1 MRFKNLTHSFI
12 AAIYRANLYAVL
24 VTLLLTLLFVEEV
37 SADTIMPANNKRT
50 STPIPHYQASII
62 LDGKLND
69 AIWEKAQHF
78 PLNYV
83 IEPFENTK
91 AIVETDVYVYA
102 SGEYLYV
109 GFNAKDPDAQNIRAY
124 LRDRDKVW
132 DDDLVGFKLDTL
144 NTHKLAYHFYVNA
157 KGVKIDS
164 IESGITQ
171 SLNDNWDT
179 IWHAKTNVSAQGFTA
194 EFIIPLDQLN
204 FTDEGTTKTW
214 GAEFVRF
221 YPREVSYQI
230 SNVSKDR
237 ENNCSLCQLQEIS
250 GFTQAKQSSN
260 MTLVPSMVMVKN
272 EQRNLSTPDG
282 WHSENNME
290 IGADFSW
297 NISSDSLLSA
307 TINPDFSQIELDN
320 APLDINNNFSLY
332 LPEKRRFFLENHNY
346 FDSLYN
352 LVYTRNII
360 APDFGA
366 KYTQRSGNS
375 TFAALVSDDES
386 TRLLIPG
393 NLNSTL
399 IKIEE
404 KTINSALRYRYD
416 FSNESSLGLSNT
428 VRKSDN
434 YHNYLFSV
442 DGRIR
447 FSESTF
453 LDAQLLSS
461 RTQYHDE
468 LANRVCIG
476 CDSEPSLRVE
486 SNEELTD
493 LAWQLDFNHTKRNWW
508 LSAYHKHKGEDFR
521 ADLGFVSKIDN
532 KESQIRSGYV
542 HYPASTI
549 WNKIEFWVGVDKET
563 NISNELISDNAEI
576 QLNLNGI
583 MQSRISTGAGKQ
595 TEVGLR
601 FDPSINKIAGNTSQF
616 DLDFRF
622 FYGEIRP
629 FANFYMSN
637 LFLKSD
643 AVDYANNRKG
653 NKTQLLPIVQWDI
666 NEAFNVR
673 VEHTYEKM
681 KVLNEELYTANL
693 TDLRVNYQFNS
704 SSKVRLSLI
713 HNNVVFNPS
722 NYTFDIDKKNKSLG
736 SQLVYSYRF
745 DAFSAFY
752 LGLSSNA
759 IDNDAIKGLTT
770 NQKNIFLKLSYTL

>member
-1 MRFKNLTHSFI
+1 MKFRFTFFFAFI
-12 AAIYRANLYAVL
+12 NFFFIS
-24 VTLLLTLLFVEEV
+24 EV
-37 SADTIMPANNKRT
+37 SADILIAGSHEPT
-50 STPIPHYQASII
+50 SQQIPHYQESIK
-62 LDGKLND
+62 LDGKLNE
-69 AIWEKAQHF
+69 AIWQKAQHF
-78 PLNYV
+78 SLNYV

-91 AIVETDVYVYA
+91 PMVQTEVYIYE

-109 GFNAKDPDAQNIRAY
+109 GFEAKDPQAKNIRAY

-157 KGVKIDS
+157 KGVQIDS

-171 SLNDNWDT
+171 SFNDNWDA
-179 IWHAKTNVSAQGFTA
+179 IWQAKTTVSAQGFIA

-204 FTDEGTTKTW
+204 FTDEGGTKTW

-221 YPREVSYQI
+221 YPRELSYQI

-237 ENNCSLCQLQEIS
+237 KNNCSLCQLQEIS
-250 GFTQAKQSSN
+250 GFKNTKKSN
-260 MTLVPSMVMVKN
+260 NITFVPSIVMRKN
-272 EQRNLSTPDG
+272 EQRNLSTQED
-282 WHSENNME
+282 WHNDSNID

-320 APLDINNNFSLY
+320 APLDINNNFSLF

-366 KYTQRSGNS
+366 KYTQRSGNN
-375 TFAALVSDDES
+375 TFAALVSNDES

-393 NLNSTL
+393 NLNSIL
-399 IKIEE
+399 INIDE

-428 VRKSDN
+428 LRESES
-434 YHNYLFSV
+434 YHNYVFSV
-442 DGRIR
+442 DGRLR
-447 FSESTF
+447 FSDSTV
-453 LDAQLLSS
+453 LDAQLSSS
-461 RTQYHDE
+461 RTQYPDE
-468 LANRVCIG
+468 LANSVCMG
-476 CDSEPSLRVE
+476 CDIEPSLRIGN
-486 SNEELTD
+486 NEELID
-493 LAWQLDFNHTKRNWW
+493 FAWQLDFNHTKRNWW

-521 ADLGFVSKIDN
+521 ADLGFVSKIDI

-542 HYPASTI
+542 HYPDWPI
-549 WNKIEFWVGVDKET
+549 WNRVELWIGADKET
-563 NISNELISDNAEI
+563 NIENELISDNVEI
-576 QLNLNGI
+576 QLNLNGM
-583 MQSRISTGAGKQ
+583 MQSRISTGVGQQ
-595 TEVGLR
+595 TKVGLR
-601 FDPSINKIAGNTSQF
+601 FDPSIINITDNSDQF
-616 DLDFRF
+616 DIDFSF
-622 FYGEIRP
+622 IYGEIRP
-629 FANFYMSN
+629 IANFFISN
-637 LFLKSD
+637 LLLKSD

-653 NKTQLLPIVQWDI
+653 EKVQLLPIMQWDVNDAVNI
-666 NEAFNVR
+666 R
-673 VEHTYEKM
+673 LEHTYEKM
-681 KVLNEELYTANL
+681 KVLNDELYTANL

-704 SSKVRLSLI
+704 DSKFRLSLI

-722 NYTFDIDKKNKSLG
+722 NYTFDIDKKSKSLG

-745 DAFSAFY
+745 DALSAFY

-759 IDNDAIKGLTT
+759 VDNDAIKELTT
-770 NQKNIFLKLSYTL
+770 NQKSVFLKLSHTL